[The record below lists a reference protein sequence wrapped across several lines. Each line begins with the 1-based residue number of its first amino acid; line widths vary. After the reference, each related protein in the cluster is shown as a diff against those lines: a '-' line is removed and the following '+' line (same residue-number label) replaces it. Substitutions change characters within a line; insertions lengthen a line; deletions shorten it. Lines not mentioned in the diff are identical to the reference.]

1 MLGGVHIRGL
11 ARHTVQE
18 AVELDK
24 AGRVGVDDGEDAL
37 EVDLALLVLP
47 DGVAEGDEAVLELLG
62 VQSAGS
68 VQKTDA
74 VKVQAIV
81 AFSLD
86 DKQLQ
91 MSPN

>member
-11 ARHTVQE
+11 ARHKVQE

-47 DGVAEGDEAVLELLG
+47 DGVAEGDEAVLELTPKRLKTYESRSLAL
-62 VQSAGS
+62 VTQSE
-68 VQKTDA
+68 VR
-74 VKVQAIV
+74 
-81 AFSLD
+81 
-86 DKQLQ
+86 
-91 MSPN
+91 